1 MLCVIFILCYLI
13 HFIINKIKFKETGI
27 MSKKTKLVLSGVV
40 LGAVASICA
49 VVYFVNK
56 GKESMSD
63 FEDDFEDEE
72 EIKVG

>member
-1 MLCVIFILCYLI
+1 
-13 HFIINKIKFKETGI
+13 